1 MKRITDFVDSF
12 IPDNIPKKEA
22 TLIRAEL
29 TCHIMD
35 KVDYYKEIGYN
46 DMESV
51 DKAIADFGTDECDK
65 NFIFNEFEE
74 LYSERDI
81 FAVGAFFI
89 VAIMNFLCFPLDLW
103 VTSIDSNRDPDPASA
118 FMSFCMIFVVLG
130 MIVFARIK
138 KYRKTLTAIGIVNTL
153 LTVVLFFSFYP
164 QMAAFTMGW
173 NLIYLVDLLTPFSMG
188 HLVVMAEHDLV
199 AMVIWFAILIIP
211 AIYCF
216 VEAVRIKK
224 GKANSVTN
232 PKKTATVFVDVF
244 AAVTV
249 VSCLLQ
255 PVGAKYVDDYPVWF
269 NCFNNAVSDISQ
281 KKFDEISLGDTYSE
295 VSKKLREYGYTT
307 IADYEKTLD
316 RLTRKQFRK
325 DVEVFS
331 FPKNYDIWFMPDTYV
346 KGNGFIALRAEN
358 NVITGMAV
366 GNVDAEMY
374 NEKEQTFGYTSID
387 YKHDVLG
394 AIDDFRALR
403 KGDKEPEVMSK
414 FAGDKGFTYTKRF
427 SIEGGKRCNY
437 YRIYFYGKIDPEAKR
452 FEGYDHR
459 YIELL
464 FEDGRLVRGV
474 MYDHIYRENKNKVE
488 YEKVK

>member
-1 MKRITDFVDSF
+1 MKKITDFVDGF

-35 KVDYYKEIGYN
+35 KVDYYKDIGYN
-46 DMESV
+46 DMESI

-89 VAIMNFLCFPLDLW
+89 VAVMNFLCFPLDLW
-103 VTSIDSNRDPDPASA
+103 VTSADFNRDPDPASA

-138 KYRKTLTAIGIVNTL
+138 KYRKTLTAIGIINTL
-153 LTVVLFFSFYP
+153 LSVLLLVSMYP
-164 QMAAFTMGW
+164 QMAAYTISS

-188 HLVVMAEHDLV
+188 HLVVMAEHGLLSM
-199 AMVIWFAILIIP
+199 AIWEGILLIP

-216 VEAVRIKK
+216 VTAVRIKK

-232 PKKTATVFVDVF
+232 PKKTATVFVAVF
-244 AAVTV
+244 AAISVF
-249 VSCLLQ
+249 SCLLQ

-269 NCFNNAVSDISQ
+269 NCFNNTISDVSQ
-281 KKFDEISLGDTYSE
+281 QRFDEISLGDTYSE
-295 VSKKLREYGYTT
+295 VSKKLREDGYTT

-316 RLTRKQFRK
+316 RLTKKQFRK
-325 DVEVFS
+325 DVEVFT
-331 FPKNYDIWFMPDTYV
+331 FPKGYDIWFMPDTYV

-358 NVITGMAV
+358 NIITGKSV
-366 GNVDAEMY
+366 GNVDADMY
-374 NEKEQTFGYTSID
+374 NEKEQTFGYTSVD

-394 AIDDFRALR
+394 AIDDFRSLK
-403 KGDKEPEVMSK
+403 KGDSEPEVMSK
-414 FAGDKGFTYTKRF
+414 FGSDAGFIYTKRF
-427 SIEGGKRCNY
+427 SVEGEKRCNY
-437 YRIYFYGKIDPEAKR
+437 YRIYSYGKIDPEAKKY
-452 FEGYDHR
+452 EGNDHR

-464 FEDGRLVRGV
+464 FEDGRLIRGV
-474 MYDHIYRENKNKVE
+474 MYDHIYREYKHKVE
-488 YEKVK
+488 SEKVK